1 MEGGA
6 LEEEGRVEVC
16 MNEVWGTVCDDSFTT
31 VDASVVCRQLG
42 YSRYSKFFINWL
54 ATNALPYMYF
64 CLFVCLYTFCS
75 FVCYFNLLGY

>member
-16 MNEVWGTVCDDSFTT
+16 MNEVWGTVCDDLFTT

-42 YSRYSKFFINWL
+42 YSRYSKFFVNWL
-54 ATNALPYMYF
+54 ATNAVLYMYF
-64 CLFVCLYTFCS
+64 CFVCLFVCC
-75 FVCYFNLLGY
+75 